1 MKYVKP
7 QKTKANVSNL
17 LEQRKNNIKKNVGEV
32 DIRHSIDNTVKT
44 MHYNSMRESKD
55 YDDRGNRS
63 LTSYR
68 VAHPSVDESRAKNK
82 LSARVQQGRRLTH
95 HYDRFIANSPSCNF
109 FSWLTLL

>member
-44 MHYNSMRESKD
+44 MRYNSVRESNMD
-55 YDDRGNRS
+55 ELRS
-63 LTSYR
+63 
-68 VAHPSVDESRAKNK
+68 HNK
-82 LSARVQQGRRLTH
+82 ISARVQQGRRLTH
-95 HYDRFIANSPSCNF
+95 HCDRFVANSPSCNF
-109 FSWLTLL
+109 FLG